1 MVKYSEATLNN
12 VFYALCDPTRR
23 AILERLSKGQ
33 SQVTELAEPHDM
45 SLPAISKH
53 LGVLEVAGLVTREK
67 DGRVRRCKL
76 VPENLETANEW
87 LEKYRIFWEESLD
100 RLDAYLKTVVE
111 KEKEKGKGSK
121 HGRKN

>member
-1 MVKYSEATLNN
+1 MVKHSEATLNN

-23 AILERLSKGQ
+23 AILERLTKGH
-33 SQVTELAEPHDM
+33 SQVTELAEPYDM
-45 SLPAISKH
+45 SLPAVSKH
-53 LGVLEVAGLVTREK
+53 LGVLEQAGLVTREK

-87 LEKYRIFWEESLD
+87 LEKYRIFWEESFD

-111 KEKEKGKGSK
+111 KEKGKGSK
-121 HGRKN
+121 HARKN